1 MLRASRTRPRTP
13 RRRDGRSEPQARD
26 DRRAGRRDL
35 HTPTPAEARG
45 QPCAA
50 DAVRR
55 GFAYHR
61 SRSRHSPSRARAR
74 SRTCPPLRRPRAAR
88 ALLEGFTF
96 AGERWSLGSLQNG
109 IYRPRRFAGPAALT
123 LLTAAHAPG
132 QPAPY
137 DDDIDLGSGTI
148 LYHYRAGSIDQPD
161 NRALRAAFAEQ
172 VPLIYFM
179 GVAPGQL
186 VVVAP
191 VYVTSDDPAARVVTL
206 EVGLPLADTTPAGL
220 VSPPDVRAYALG
232 DVRIRL
238 HQQRFRINVLRA
250 YRERCAICAL
260 RERALVQAAHIIDDR
275 SPEGIAAV
283 VNGIALCAIHHLAY
297 DRNLLGID
305 PEGVVH
311 IAGRLLNEVDGPML
325 TTGLQGFHGHPIA
338 LPRRPADRPDPVRLQ
353 TRFDQFVAAA

>member
-1 MLRASRTRPRTP
+1 VHDTLARWLPVGEALLIPDPDHSIRQAALEHVRALA
-13 RRRDGRSEPQARD
+13 RRYD
-26 DRRAGRRDL
+26 DL
-35 HTPTPAEARG
+35 
-45 QPCAA
+45 
-50 DAVRR
+50 V
-55 GFAYHR
+55 
-61 SRSRHSPSRARAR
+61 
-74 SRTCPPLRRPRAAR
+74 PRA
-88 ALLEGFTF
+88 ALLEGFWF

-123 LLTAAHAPG
+123 LLTAAHSPG

-137 DDDIDLGSGTI
+137 DDDIDPASGTI

-161 NRALRAAFAEQ
+161 NRALRAAFTEQ

-186 VVVAP
+186 VIVAP

-238 HQQRFRINVLRA
+238 HQQRFRIDVLRA
-250 YRERCAICAL
+250 YRERYAICAL
-260 RERALVQAAHIIDDR
+260 KEPALVQAAHIIDDR

-283 VNGIALCAIHHLAY
+283 INGIALCAIHHLAY

-305 PEGVVH
+305 PAGVVH

-325 TTGLQGFHGHPIA
+325 TTGLQGFHGHAIA

-353 TRFDQFVAAA
+353 TRFERFVAAA

>member
-1 MLRASRTRPRTP
+1 VAWLAAGLADRMRFGKAVLIPDP
-13 RRRDGRSEPQARD
+13 DHLI
-26 DRRAGRRDL
+26 RRAALDHVRGLARRLDDL
-35 HTPTPAEARG
+35 
-45 QPCAA
+45 
-50 DAVRR
+50 V
-55 GFAYHR
+55 
-61 SRSRHSPSRARAR
+61 
-74 SRTCPPLRRPRAAR
+74 PRA
-88 ALLEGFTF
+88 ALLEGFWF
-96 AGERWSLGSLQNG
+96 EGGRWSLGSLQNG

-137 DDDIDLGSGTI
+137 DDDIDPASGTI

-161 NRALRAAFAEQ
+161 NRALRAAFVEQ

-260 RERALVQAAHIIDDR
+260 KEPELVQAAHIIEDR

-305 PEGVVH
+305 PAGVVH

-325 TTGLQGFHGHPIA
+325 TAGLQGFHGKPIA
-338 LPRRPADRPDPVRLQ
+338 VPRRPADRPDPVRLQ
-353 TRFDQFVAAA
+353 TRFDLFVSAA

>member
-1 MLRASRTRPRTP
+1 MCSPR
-13 RRRDGRSEPQARD
+13 
-26 DRRAGRRDL
+26 GRRL
-35 HTPTPAEARG
+35 FCIRRNNVELANGVARQSQFGEAVLITD
-45 QPCAA
+45 P
-50 DAVRR
+50 DHAVRR
-55 GFAYHR
+55 AALEHVR
-61 SRSRHSPSRARAR
+61 ALSRRYDD
-74 SRTCPPLRRPRAAR
+74 LVPRA

-109 IYRPRRFAGPAALT
+109 IYRPRRFGGPAALT

-161 NRALRAAFAEQ
+161 NRALRAAFAEH

-191 VYVTSDDPAARVVTL
+191 VYATSDDPGARVVTL
-206 EVGLPLADTTPAGL
+206 EVGLPLADTTPAGM

-305 PEGVVH
+305 PAGVVH

-325 TTGLQGFHGHPIA
+325 TTGLQGFHGHAIA
-338 LPRRPADRPDPVRLQ
+338 VPRRPADHPDPVRLQ

>member
-1 MLRASRTRPRTP
+1 MGLGSTGSARRRRVGLADGLACRLLFGESVRITDPDHAIRRAALEHVRRLARQYDDLVPRT
-13 RRRDGRSEPQARD
+13 
-26 DRRAGRRDL
+26 
-35 HTPTPAEARG
+35 
-45 QPCAA
+45 
-50 DAVRR
+50 V
-55 GFAYHR
+55 
-61 SRSRHSPSRARAR
+61 
-74 SRTCPPLRRPRAAR
+74 
-88 ALLEGFTF
+88 LLEGFWFT
-96 AGERWSLGSLQNG
+96 GERWSLGSLQNG
-109 IYRPRRFAGPAALT
+109 IYRPRRFAGPAAMT

-137 DDDIDLGSGTI
+137 DDDMDPASGTI
-148 LYHYRAGSIDQPD
+148 LYHYRAGAIDQPD

-191 VYVTSDDPAARVVTL
+191 VYVTSDDPTARVVTL

-220 VSPPDVRAYALG
+220 VSAPDVRAYAMQ

-250 YRERCAICAL
+250 YRARCAICAL
-260 RERALVQAAHIIDDR
+260 KEPELVQAAHIVEDA

-283 VNGIALCAIHHLAY
+283 INGIALCAIHHLAY

-305 PEGVVH
+305 PSGVVH
-311 IAGRLLNEVDGPML
+311 IAARLLNEIDGPML
-325 TTGLQGFHGHPIA
+325 TTGLQGFHGKLIGV
-338 LPRRPADRPDPVRLQ
+338 PRRQADRPDPARLQ
-353 TRFDQFVAAA
+353 TRFDRFVAAA

>member
-1 MLRASRTRPRTP
+1 MGQSVRISDPDYAI
-13 RRRDGRSEPQARD
+13 
-26 DRRAGRRDL
+26 RRAALEHVRSLARRYDDL
-35 HTPTPAEARG
+35 
-45 QPCAA
+45 
-50 DAVRR
+50 V
-55 GFAYHR
+55 
-61 SRSRHSPSRARAR
+61 
-74 SRTCPPLRRPRAAR
+74 PRAA
-88 ALLEGFTF
+88 LLAGFWF
-96 AGERWSLGSLQNG
+96 ESERWSLGSLQNG
-109 IYRPRRFAGPAALT
+109 IYRPRRFGGPAALT

-132 QPAPY
+132 QAPPY
-137 DDDIDLGSGTI
+137 DDDMDPASGTI

-161 NRALRAAFAEQ
+161 NRALRAAFVEQ

-220 VSPPDVRAYALG
+220 VSPLDVRAYSLG
-232 DVRIRL
+232 DVRTRL

-260 RERALVQAAHIIDDR
+260 KEPALVQAAHIVDDR

-305 PEGVVH
+305 PAGVVH
-311 IAGRLLNEVDGPML
+311 IAGRLLNEIDGPML
-325 TTGLQGFHGHPIA
+325 TTGLQGFHGKPIA
-338 LPRRPADRPDPVRLQ
+338 IPRRAADHPDPIRLQ
-353 TRFDQFVAAA
+353 TRFDQFVSAA

>member
-1 MLRASRTRPRTP
+1 MCSPRGRRSSRTRLKDVQLA
-13 RRRDGRSEPQARD
+13 DGVARQSRFGEAVLITD
-26 DRRAGRRDL
+26 PDHPVRRAAL
-35 HTPTPAEARG
+35 EH
-45 QPCAA
+45 
-50 DAVRR
+50 
-55 GFAYHR
+55 
-61 SRSRHSPSRARAR
+61 ARAL
-74 SRTCPPLRRPRAAR
+74 SRRYDDLVPRA

-123 LLTAAHAPG
+123 LLTAANAPG

-137 DDDIDLGSGTI
+137 GDDIDPASGTI
-148 LYHYRAGSIDQPD
+148 LYHYRAGSIDQAD

-186 VVVAP
+186 VIVAP
-191 VYVTSDDPAARVVTL
+191 VYVTSDDPAARAVTL
-206 EVGLPLADTTPAGL
+206 EIGLPLADTTPAGL

-260 RERALVQAAHIIDDR
+260 KEPALVQAAHIIEDR

-283 VNGIALCAIHHLAY
+283 INGIALCAIHHLAY

-311 IAGRLLNEVDGPML
+311 IAGRLLNEVNGPML
-325 TTGLQGFHGHPIA
+325 KTGLQGFHGHSIV
-338 LPRRPADRPDPVRLQ
+338 LPRRAADRPDPVRLQ
-353 TRFDQFVAAA
+353 TRFERFVAAA

>member
-1 MLRASRTRPRTP
+1 MALVGDAVPIP
-13 RRRDGRSEPQARD
+13 DPD
-26 DRRAGRRDL
+26 HFIRRAALDHVRDL
-35 HTPTPAEARG
+35 ARRY
-45 QPCAA
+45 
-50 DAVRR
+50 DDLV
-55 GFAYHR
+55 
-61 SRSRHSPSRARAR
+61 
-74 SRTCPPLRRPRAAR
+74 PRA
-88 ALLEGFTF
+88 ALLEGFWF
-96 AGERWSLGSLQNG
+96 EGERWSLGSLQNG
-109 IYRPRRFAGPAALT
+109 IYRPRRFTGPGALT

-137 DDDIDLGSGTI
+137 DDDMDPASGTI

-161 NRALRAAFAEQ
+161 NRALRAAFVEQ

-191 VYVTSDDPAARVVTL
+191 VYVTNDDPAARVVTL

-220 VSPPDVRAYALG
+220 ISPPDVRAYALG
-232 DVRIRL
+232 DIRIRL

-260 RERALVQAAHIIDDR
+260 KEPQLVQAAHIIEDR
-275 SPEGIAAV
+275 SPEGVAAV

-325 TTGLQGFHGHPIA
+325 KTGLQGFHGKPISF
-338 LPRRPADRPDPVRLQ
+338 PRRPADRPDPLKLQ
-353 TRFDQFVAAA
+353 ARFDRFVVAA

>member
-1 MLRASRTRPRTP
+1 MDPDHAIRRAALEHVRRLAREYDDLVPRT
-13 RRRDGRSEPQARD
+13 
-26 DRRAGRRDL
+26 
-35 HTPTPAEARG
+35 
-45 QPCAA
+45 
-50 DAVRR
+50 V
-55 GFAYHR
+55 
-61 SRSRHSPSRARAR
+61 
-74 SRTCPPLRRPRAAR
+74 
-88 ALLEGFTF
+88 LLEGFWF
-96 AGERWSLGSLQNG
+96 GGERWSLGSLQNG

-123 LLTAAHAPG
+123 LLTAVHAPG

-137 DDDIDLGSGTI
+137 DDDIDPASGTI

-161 NRALRAAFAEQ
+161 NRALRAAFTEQ
-172 VPLIYFM
+172 VPLVYFM

-191 VYVTSDDPAARVVTL
+191 VYVTRDDPAARVVTL

-260 RERALVQAAHIIDDR
+260 KEPQLVQAAHIIEDP

-283 VNGIALCAIHHLAY
+283 INGIALCAIHHLAY
-297 DRNLLGID
+297 GRNLLGID
-305 PEGVVH
+305 PAGVVH
-311 IAGRLLNEVDGPML
+311 IATRLLNEVDGPML
-325 TTGLQGFHGHPIA
+325 TTGLQGFHGKPIMV
-338 LPRRPADRPDPVRLQ
+338 PRRPADRPDPARLH
-353 TRFDQFVAAA
+353 TRFERFVAAA